1 MHVKLLLSFVAA
13 AVLSTGCASTGLLA
27 EVMEQVRRDPRD
39 APWDPRPGEGNLFDQ
54 LPAWDLSSDKI
65 CCSALKGR
73 GDNLEQYFKE
83 GCHTAQPRPPRSN
96 RC

>member
-1 MHVKLLLSFVAA
+1 MKAMLLIVVATVFA
-13 AVLSTGCASTGLLA
+13 TGCASSGFWA
-27 EVMEQVRRDPRD
+27 EVMEQVRHDPRD

-54 LPAWDLSSDKI
+54 LPAWDSGSDQI
-65 CCSALKGR
+65 CCGALRGR
-73 GDNLEQYFKE
+73 SDNLEQWFRE

>member
-1 MHVKLLLSFVAA
+1 MHVKLLLVIAA
-13 AVLSTGCASTGLLA
+13 AVLSTGCASTGFFA

-39 APWDPRPGEGNLFDQ
+39 AAWDPRPGEGNLFDQ
-54 LPAWDLSSDKI
+54 LPAWDNANGI
-65 CCSALKGR
+65 CCGALRGL
-73 GDNLEQYFKE
+73 GDNLEQYYRE